1 MTTVRQLLR
10 EQVDRKDVEFWIAE
24 KDYALGYL
32 LKAIAETD
40 DFGETF
46 VLKGGTALRK
56 LYYKDYRFSEDL
68 DYSTREIGPIAGLDD
83 RIHRAVQ
90 KAEELMQERGPFR
103 IEHEPMTLRD
113 PHPGGQSSY
122 IVRVQFPYHRTPA
135 CRLKVEIT
143 IDEPVI
149 LEPDRRSIIHDFPED
164 LTGEVFV
171 YQLLEVAAEKMRS
184 LLQSLARMEERG
196 WGTGR
201 VPRDFFDLWY
211 LLKNQ
216 DFPAVELTKL
226 VREKAAHRNVQA
238 NEAGDFFHPA
248 LLEIAKR
255 QWDKQ
260 LRIFVPAAPDANSVL
275 AETRSLVEDLW
286 QR

>member
-10 EQVDRKDVEFWIAE
+10 AQVDRNKVEFWIAE
-24 KDYALGYL
+24 KDYALSYL

-40 DFGETF
+40 DVREAL

-68 DYSTREIGPIAGLDD
+68 DYSTRVIGPIAGLDA

-90 KAEELMQERGPFR
+90 NAEELLQERGPFML
-103 IEHEPMTLRD
+103 EHEPMNLRD

-143 IDEPVI
+143 VDEPVI
-149 LEPDRRSIIHDFPED
+149 LEPARRSIIHDFPED
-164 LTGEVFV
+164 LTGEILV
-171 YQLLEVAAEKMRS
+171 YQLLEVAAEKMRA
-184 LLQSLARMEERG
+184 LLQSLARVEERG

-201 VPRDFFDLWY
+201 VPRDYYDLWS

-216 DFPAVELTKL
+216 DFLGDELTKL
-226 VREKAAHRNVQA
+226 AREKAAHRNVQA
-238 NEAGDFFHPA
+238 NEAGDFFNPT

-260 LRIFVPAAPDANSVL
+260 LRIFVPTAPDADVVL
-275 AETRSLVEDLW
+275 AETRSMVEELW
-286 QR
+286 K

>member
-24 KDYALGYL
+24 KDYALSYL

-40 DFGETF
+40 DFGETL
-46 VLKGGTALRK
+46 VPKGGTALRK
-56 LYYKDYRFSEDL
+56 LYYMDYRFSEDL
-68 DYSTREIGPIAGLDD
+68 DYSTREIGLIAGLDD

-90 KAEELMQERGPFR
+90 KAEKLMQERGPFK

-143 IDEPVI
+143 VDEPVI
-149 LEPDRRSIIHDFPED
+149 LEPTRRSIIHDFPED
-164 LTGEVFV
+164 LTGEILV
-171 YQLLEVAAEKMRS
+171 YQLLEVAAEKMRA
-184 LLQSLARMEERG
+184 LLQSLARMEARG
-196 WGTGR
+196 WGAGR
-201 VPRDFFDLWY
+201 VPRDYYDLWY
-211 LLKNQ
+211 LLKYQ
-216 DFPAVELTKL
+216 DFPGGELTEL
-226 VREKAAHRNVQA
+226 VRKKAATRGVQA
-238 NEAGDFFHPA
+238 NEAGDFFHPMLMETA
-248 LLEIAKR
+248 RR

-260 LRIFVPAAPDANSVL
+260 LRIFVPTAPGVDVVL
-275 AETRSLVEDLW
+275 AETRRKVKVLW
-286 QR
+286 K

>member
-1 MTTVRQLLR
+1 MMTTVSQLLR
-10 EQVDRKDVEFWIAE
+10 GQVNLHDVDFWIAE
-24 KDYALGYL
+24 KDYALSYL
-32 LKAIAETD
+32 LEAIAVTD
-40 DFGETF
+40 DLGETL

-56 LYYKDYRFSEDL
+56 LYFKDYRFSVDL
-68 DYSTREIGPIAGLDD
+68 DYSTREIGPIAELESK
-83 RIHRAVQ
+83 IHRALQ
-90 KAEELMQERGPFR
+90 RSGELLQERGPFR

-122 IVRVQFPYHRTPA
+122 IVRIQFPHHQAPL

-149 LEPDRRSIIHDFPED
+149 LEPNRRSIIHDFPEV
-164 LTGEVFV
+164 LTGTVLV
-171 YQLLEVAAEKMRS
+171 YQLLEVAAEKMRA

-201 VPRDFFDLWY
+201 VPRDYYDLWY

-216 DFPAVELTKL
+216 DFLGDDLTKL
-226 VREKAAHRNVQA
+226 TRQKATHRNVQA
-238 NEAGDFFHPA
+238 NEASDFFHPT
-248 LLEIAKR
+248 LLEIARR

-260 LRIFVPAAPDANSVL
+260 LRNFVPTAPDADVVL
-275 AETRSLVEDLW
+275 TETRSMVEELW
-286 QR
+286 K

>member
-1 MTTVRQLLR
+1 MRTVRQLLR
-10 EQVDRKDVEFWIAE
+10 DQVDLHNVEFWIAE
-24 KDYALGYL
+24 KDYALSYL

-40 DFGETF
+40 DLGEAL

-56 LYYKDYRFSEDL
+56 LYFKDYRFSEDL

-90 KAEELMQERGPFR
+90 KAEELMQERRPFR
-103 IEHEPMTLRD
+103 VEHEPMTQRD

-122 IVRVQFPYHRTPA
+122 IVRVQFPHHQMSL
-135 CRLKVEIT
+135 CRLKVVIT

-149 LEPDRRSIIHDFPED
+149 LEPDRRSIIHDFPEV
-164 LTGEVFV
+164 LTGTVLV
-171 YQLLEVAAEKMRS
+171 YQLLEVAAEKMRA
-184 LLQSLARMEERG
+184 LLQSLARVEERG

-201 VPRDFFDLWY
+201 MPRDYYDLWY

-216 DFPAVELTKL
+216 KFPGDDLTNL
-226 VREKAAHRNVQA
+226 TREKASHRNVRA
-238 NEAGDFFHPA
+238 NEVGDFFHPT

-260 LRIFVPAAPDANSVL
+260 LRIFVPTAPDADVVL
-275 AETRSLVEDLW
+275 AETRSMVEELW
-286 QR
+286 E